1 MRFTIYQSCYGFVC
15 IYHIIIAICLRCF
28 HIPNIHIQRK
38 VKPLFQRPIR
48 TTANQNLYATPQKCF
63 ILAVLSDELA
73 CCHLSCDKKTS
84 YTSLSITYMLVAEL
98 ELSYSSMTACRLA
111 RCLRISWLSSSLIE
125 RASSSARQRRCRSRI
140 IP

>member
-1 MRFTIYQSCYGFVC
+1 MIHRVLPGRQNKVTGAAAGAGEQPHLNTTTNIITYTGTCMRFTIYQSCYRFVC

-73 CCHLSCDKKTS
+73 CCH
-84 YTSLSITYMLVAEL
+84 
-98 ELSYSSMTACRLA
+98 
-111 RCLRISWLSSSLIE
+111 
-125 RASSSARQRRCRSRI
+125 
-140 IP
+140 